1 MTEKQTTRLSK
12 FLSLVLRHQPDAAG
26 VVLDSAGWLAVEE
39 LLAGCARAGNSM
51 TRAQIDHVVATNEKK
66 RFEFSA
72 DGLRIRAS
80 QGHSVEVELD
90 YEPQSPSELL
100 FHGTASRFVD
110 SIRTSGL
117 LKQARHHVHLSAEMA
132 TATQVGGRH
141 GKPVVL
147 SIRAGDMHR
156 AGHRFFRSTNGVWLV
171 DAVPVEFI
179 QFPNL

>member
-1 MTEKQTTRLSK
+1 MTPNQTTRLSK

-26 VVLDSAGWLAVEE
+26 VVLDSAGWVAVDE
-39 LLAGCARAGNSM
+39 LLAGCTRAGKPM
-51 TRAQIDHVVATNEKK
+51 TREQLDHVVATNEKK

-90 YEPQSPSELL
+90 YEPQTPPELL
-100 FHGTASRFVD
+100 HHGTASRFVD
-110 SIRTSGL
+110 SIRAGGL
-117 LKQARHHVHLSAEMA
+117 LKQARHHVHLSAEIT
-132 TATQVGGRH
+132 TAKQVGSRH

-147 SIRAGDMHR
+147 TILAGEMHR
-156 AGHRFFRSTNGVWLV
+156 AGHAFFRSTNGVWLV
-171 DAVPVEFI
+171 DSVPLNFI

>member
-1 MTEKQTTRLSK
+1 MTPNQTTRLSK
-12 FLSLVLRHQPDAAG
+12 FLSLVLRHNPGAAG
-26 VVLDSAGWLAVEE
+26 VVLDSTGWVAVGE
-39 LLAGCARAGNSM
+39 LLAGCARAGKPM
-51 TRAQIDHVVATNEKK
+51 TREQLDHVVANNDKK

-80 QGHSVEVELD
+80 QGHSLEVELE
-90 YEPQSPSELL
+90 YESQTPPDLL

-110 SIRTSGL
+110 SIRASGL

-132 TATQVGGRH
+132 TATQVGARH

-147 SIRAGDMHR
+147 SIRAGAMHR
-156 AGHRFFRSTNGVWLV
+156 AGHAFFRSTNGVWLV
-171 DAVPVEFI
+171 DSVPLNFI